1 KPRASSRG
9 RSATRASASCPR
21 SATSR
26 SAGPEGPRLR
36 SRATARRVAPHDAGR
51 APGRAGRLRDRPD
64 RAGRARARDPRARR
78 SRATGEP
85 PRARDRR
92 DAGDHARALR
102 RRRVPAGAGRRARRD
117 DRDRRGRGAPRSR
130 RARARERAGRAR
142 ARRRARGGDGGL
154 QAAARSHLRALRAGP
169 LRRARDGGDIWAP
182 RLPPSRRPR
191 RDRAPPRVARGVPR
205 ARAARRR
212 LRAREVPAR
221 DRAPPGGRIRAA
233 DLPARR
239 AGRPVRPLPR
249 ARGGAR
255 RAPARDRRRALGA
268 RGRDRARAAGR
279 ARRPLDA
286 AAPRSGRRARVGLD
300 ADPAARA
307 PARRRAAARDLRPRR
322 LGRAERDDRR
332 LRRGRD
338 LGDARTRGGAGPP
351 GERARARGARA
362 RLDGLRGG
370 GLVKRFAALLD
381 GLLLTPSRNGKLRL
395 LREYFAATPDPDRG
409 WALAALTAEL
419 SLPEVKPSRIR
430 DLAVERVDPVLL
442 RWSWDFVGDLAETV
456 ALLWPVAPGRATD
469 GDAPSPD
476 GGPSPRLV
484 VVVERLRS
492 ATRAEAPALLAE
504 LLDALDSSGRYALL
518 KLVTGELRV
527 GVSARLAK
535 IALAELAAPHGIALD
550 EVEEVWHGLAPPYG
564 GLFEWIEGRA
574 PRPAVAERARFRPLM
589 LAQPIEEDELV
600 SLDPA
605 AYRAEWKW
613 DGIRVQL
620 VAGEGVAHV
629 YSRS

>member
-1 KPRASSRG
+1 M
-9 RSATRASASCPR
+9 
-21 SATSR
+21 
-26 SAGPEGPRLR
+26 
-36 SRATARRVAPHDAGR
+36 
-51 APGRAGRLRDRPD
+51 
-64 RAGRARARDPRARR
+64 
-78 SRATGEP
+78 
-85 PRARDRR
+85 
-92 DAGDHARALR
+92 
-102 RRRVPAGAGRRARRD
+102 
-117 DRDRRGRGAPRSR
+117 
-130 RARARERAGRAR
+130 
-142 ARRRARGGDGGL
+142 
-154 QAAARSHLRALRAGP
+154 
-169 LRRARDGGDIWAP
+169 
-182 RLPPSRRPR
+182 
-191 RDRAPPRVARGVPR
+191 
-205 ARAARRR
+205 
-212 LRAREVPAR
+212 
-221 DRAPPGGRIRAA
+221 
-233 DLPARR
+233 
-239 AGRPVRPLPR
+239 
-249 ARGGAR
+249 
-255 RAPARDRRRALGA
+255 
-268 RGRDRARAAGR
+268 
-279 ARRPLDA
+279 
-286 AAPRSGRRARVGLD
+286 
-300 ADPAARA
+300 
-307 PARRRAAARDLRPRR
+307 
-322 LGRAERDDRR
+322 
-332 LRRGRD
+332 
-338 LGDARTRGGAGPP
+338 
-351 GERARARGARA
+351 
-362 RLDGLRGG
+362 
-370 GLVKRFAALLD
+370 KRFAALLD

-629 YSRS
+629 YSRSGDEIGGAFPEIVAALRFDAVLDGELLVGRDGVPAPFGDLQQRLNRKTVSRKLAEELPAFVRVYDILFDGGEDLRALAFAERRDRLVAWFDRVRPERLDLSPLVPFRDWDELRALYAGVGPGAIEGLVLKRADSPYVAGRPKGPWFKWKRGPVLIDAVLMYAQRGSGKRSSYYSDYTFGVWKDGALVPVGKAYFGFSDDELLQLDRWIRSHTVAKHGPVREVARELVLEVACDGLQRSTRHRSGLAMRFPRIHRIRWDKPAAEAERLETLERIVEKAAAGARA